1 MPFLPDQCCH
11 ACRARALPGTN
22 HCAQHPA
29 KAETAKAYDRS
40 RNKSP
45 DRKFYDTAAWA
56 QCSKNI
62 RVYNPICAK
71 VDENGKQC
79 RRRSVLVHHIVD
91 PRDAPARK
99 LDWSNLVALCEE
111 CHAGGERGSTG
122 GERYAHTLGA
132 LGSVYKHIAHDGG
145 FPQWKK
151 APENAAET
159 STPKPDEFP
168 MPCGGRVFLAVSDDE
183 LDAALAADD

>member
-11 ACRARALPGTN
+11 SCRARALEGTD
-22 HCAQHPA
+22 HCAQHPPRDKNA
-29 KAETAKAYDRS
+29 AEKTNDRN

-71 VDENGKQC
+71 VDEYGKQC
-79 RRRSVLVHHIVD
+79 TRRSVLVHHITD

-111 CHAGGERGSTG
+111 
-122 GERYAHTLGA
+122 
-132 LGSVYKHIAHDGG
+132 
-145 FPQWKK
+145 
-151 APENAAET
+151 
-159 STPKPDEFP
+159 
-168 MPCGGRVFLAVSDDE
+168 MPRWW
-183 LDAALAADD
+183 